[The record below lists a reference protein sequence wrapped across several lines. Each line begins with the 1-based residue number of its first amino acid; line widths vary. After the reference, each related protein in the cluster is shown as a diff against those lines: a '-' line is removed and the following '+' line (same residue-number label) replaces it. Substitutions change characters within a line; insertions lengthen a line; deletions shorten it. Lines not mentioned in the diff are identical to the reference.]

1 MQRFENLLWATR
13 YMMLICVVV
22 SMSAAMMITL
32 VSAAEL
38 VHVAHLAWI
47 FAWDTG
53 SIEAKSNFTI
63 SVIELID
70 MILFAGITFIF
81 SFGLYELYIDKL
93 DPAKGSETSDRLLNI
108 TSIDKLKKK
117 LGHLILMLFVIK
129 LFSYFVKIEVKEAL
143 EFLMMSC
150 SVLFVGVALFL
161 TNKTAAAAEPK
172 STNNTVDK

>member
-13 YMMLICVVV
+13 YMMLVCVIV
-22 SMSAAMMITL
+22 SMASAVMISL

-38 VHVAHLAWI
+38 AHVAHLAWA
-47 FAWDTG
+47 FAMNTS
-53 SIEAKSNFTI
+53 SIAAKSDFVI

-93 DPAKGSETSDRLLNI
+93 DPAKGSETSTRLLNI

-129 LFSYFVKIEVKEAL
+129 LFSYFVKIEVTTAID
-143 EFLMMSC
+143 FLMMS
-150 SVLFVGVALFL
+150 SAVLAVGVALYL
-161 TNKTAAAAEPK
+161 TNKTAAASGE
-172 STNNTVDK
+172 SSQEVNDK